1 LGFRGSGY
9 CLGGDRLGIGNYDA
23 LHLASAIHGQANL
36 LVSTDDRLLKLGRSV
51 NNILGMLPGEALAF
65 VEKWYEN

>member
-1 LGFRGSGY
+1 
-9 CLGGDRLGIGNYDA
+9 

-36 LVSTDDRLLKLGRSV
+36 FVSTEDRLLKLGRSV

-65 VEKWYEN
+65 VEKWHEN